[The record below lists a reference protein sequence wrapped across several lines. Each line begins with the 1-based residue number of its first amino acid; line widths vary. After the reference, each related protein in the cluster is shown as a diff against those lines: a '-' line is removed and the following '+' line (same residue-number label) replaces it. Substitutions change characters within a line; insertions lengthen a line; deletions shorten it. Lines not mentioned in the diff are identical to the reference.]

1 MNWTILFFIIAGLIT
16 GLGLGLFIFNVCYAF
31 IVKKQE
37 DKAIRE
43 ISILLDWFESL
54 DKGEHHNV

>member
-1 MNWTILFFIIAGLIT
+1 MNWTILFFIIAGL
-16 GLGLGLFIFNVCYAF
+16 GLGLFIFNVCYTF

-54 DKGEHHNV
+54 DKGEMK